1 MKKYNENQINKLTPY
16 ELIDFKHFREHL
28 DMNEEDEIFIS
39 LFMLKIKKKFKL
51 SDEDIIEKYKLLE
64 FYSEFY
70 FYYMVELKLNE
81 LLMDEGISMEE
92 LFKKLSF

>member
-16 ELIDFKHFREHL
+16 ELIAFKHFREHL
-28 DMNEEDEIFIS
+28 DMNEEYEIFIS

-81 LLMDEGISMEE
+81 LLMDEGISM
-92 LFKKLSF
+92 